1 MMAGH
6 EANGYR
12 TSRREPDGLPVPEV
26 IEETPGGERSFE
38 RFFKCDKIVES
49 SAASIVLAA
58 NRCLRQIT
66 MTVTERII
74 AFAIKLRVL
83 GIGKNNSMQTMRSI
97 ERHPHSKENAVVAP
111 NLREKI
117 IALVQTDTV

>member
-1 MMAGH
+1 M
-6 EANGYR
+6 
-12 TSRREPDGLPVPEV
+12 SIP
-26 IEETPGGERSFE
+26 PGSK
-38 RFFKCDKIVES
+38 RFFDRFFECDEITKCS
-49 SAASIVLAA
+49 TASIVLTA
-58 NRCLRQIT
+58 NRGFSQIT